1 MFTRRTVMD
10 ITDVRIL
17 ELLQENSRISISE
30 ISKRVN
36 MSLSAV
42 SERLKKLESSGVIE
56 KYTVI
61 LNPQYLGK
69 ELSVIMNLCLEQP
82 GTFEEFG
89 EFVHSEPEILECH
102 YITGEYDISL
112 KIVTKNTVSLERLM
126 TRIKN
131 FPGIGRSQTNVIL
144 SSNKNHCSVPPDADE

>member
-82 GTFEEFG
+82 GTVEEFG
-89 EFVHSEPEILECH
+89 EFVHNEPEILECH

-144 SSNKNHCSVPPDADE
+144 SSYKNHCSVPPDADE

>member
-1 MFTRRTVMD
+1 MD
-10 ITDVRIL
+10 VTDVKIL

-42 SERLKKLESSGVIE
+42 SERLKKLEGTDIIE

-69 ELSVIMNLCLEQP
+69 ELSVLMNLCLEQSR
-82 GTFEEFG
+82 GIDEFKKFIDG
-89 EFVHSEPEILECH
+89 EPEILECH
-102 YITGEYDISL
+102 YITGDYDLSL
-112 KIVTKNTVSLERLM
+112 KIVTKNTITLERLM
-126 TRIKN
+126 NKIKTY
-131 FPGIGRSQTNVIL
+131 PGIKRSQTNVIL
-144 SSNKNHCSVPPDADE
+144 SSLKNKCSVSPHMED